1 MAIDQVDRTVA
12 TQAPAPLAEQET
24 VPQVPPASS
33 SHDDLDAGQEMT
45 AQELLNDVGTTAP
58 ADDLE
63 TARSSAAQ
71 RVSGA
76 VRIARTGVV
85 TLAERAPGVLRAT
98 GAGVQGTTS
107 ALQRLPDS
115 TLRWLAAGSVGL
127 AAGLRLARA
136 PRLVRVVGT
145 APALLMGAAIVL
157 RRTEPAAPDREDAG
171 EPTGE
176 PTGGTTEMTDE
187 HTKGA
192 ISKATGTLEEGLGTL
207 TGDKERQVHGKAKQ
221 VQGDAQEALGDIQ
234 VAVAEAK
241 HQEKKGA

>member
-1 MAIDQVDRTVA
+1 MAISQVDRTVA
-12 TQAPAPLAEQET
+12 TQAPATPAEQQT
-24 VPQVPPASS
+24 GLPVPPSSS
-33 SHDDLDAGQEMT
+33 SHDDLDPGHEMT
-45 AQELLNDVGTTAP
+45 SQELPNDVGTTAP
-58 ADDLE
+58 VDDLE
-63 TARSSAAQ
+63 TGRSGAVQ

-85 TLAERAPGVLRAT
+85 TLVERAPGALRAT

-136 PRLVRVVGT
+136 PRLVRVAAM

-157 RRTEPAAPDREDAG
+157 RRTEPAAPDHEDAG
-171 EPTGE
+171 EPTG
-176 PTGGTTEMTDE
+176 GRTEMTDE
-187 HTKGA
+187 HAKGA
-192 ISKATGTLEEGLGTL
+192 ISKATGTIEEGLGKL
-207 TGDKERQVHGKAKQ
+207 TGDKEAQAHGKARQ
-221 VQGDAQEALGDIQ
+221 VQGDAQEILGDVQDAIR
-234 VAVAEAK
+234 EPK